1 MAEGKAKVHRLH
13 VTTVSLFTREL
24 FKQYNN
30 EGKQKTHDVSHAWSL
45 DWSHLISLQFS
56 LNKTQFASF
65 ALFACV
71 CVRVLGCGTILPEHA
86 VPALQS
92 TFVEFDDVQN

>member
-71 CVRVLGCGTILPEHA
+71 CACVRMWYYLTRTR
-86 VPALQS
+86 S
-92 TFVEFDDVQN
+92 TSTSKYFR